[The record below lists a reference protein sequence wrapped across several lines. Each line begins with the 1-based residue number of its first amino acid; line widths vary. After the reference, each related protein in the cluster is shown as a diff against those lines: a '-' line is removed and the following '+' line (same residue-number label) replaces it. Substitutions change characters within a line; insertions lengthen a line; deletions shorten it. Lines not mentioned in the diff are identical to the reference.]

1 MSSPIEKGRMMVR
14 ALTLEDLNKAAKLGG
29 PSTLSEKTLLEPA
42 AGPEGIIAPAKYTGS
57 NGATYVF
64 EDRYIGGESKRT
76 VLVDSRTSQSNRLED
91 YVTKAIKDGHPV
103 LSRMPRIRVT
113 YQVPDET
120 GETFERSYLETQL
133 PHRAFDGH
141 IRIGSINVMPL
152 FTLSPITV
160 AFGGWDSTRR
170 KNQLRIASPFNGE
183 IIGVLANQDQD
194 RPVFRAGARVDPVE
208 ASIKFDKDDAK
219 AIGRI
224 IQPEV
229 SDNTFKTFEK
239 EGKGSKIGLGAI
251 PPSTKNDAYDG
262 IAVSNIIR
270 THVLSFSTLRSLRFG
285 KGPEGDAAIRVL
297 IAALILDAM
306 AGSNSELVL
315 RANCVLRESA
325 KPTMI
330 LDKRFGESD
339 ELDMLD
345 LSHADE
351 LLTEAYDQAV
361 AKAGVDWHGQV
372 LEVTGNPLVM
382 KAGSADESED

>member
-64 EDRYIGGESKRT
+64 EDRYIDGESKRT

-91 YVTKAIKDGHPV
+91 YVTKAIKDGHPI

-113 YQVPDET
+113 YQVSDET

-141 IRIGSINVMPL
+141 IRIGSVNGKSTSELTEYVQARNSTAENMMPL

-183 IIGVLANQDQD
+183 IIAVLANQDQD

-229 SDNTFKTFEK
+229 SDSTFKTFEK
-239 EGKGSKIGLGAI
+239 EGKGC
-251 PPSTKNDAYDG
+251 
-262 IAVSNIIR
+262 NIIR

-285 KGPEGDAAIRVL
+285 KGPKGDAAIRVL